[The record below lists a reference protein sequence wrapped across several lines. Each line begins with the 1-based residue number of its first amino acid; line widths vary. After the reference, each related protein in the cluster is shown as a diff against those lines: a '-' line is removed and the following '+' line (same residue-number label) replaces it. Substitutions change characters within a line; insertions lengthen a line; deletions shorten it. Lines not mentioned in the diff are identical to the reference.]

1 MIQYLGYDPAYKEQD
16 NTHWYPIEPE
26 RHLFVVGETG
36 TGKSTLLVNLIT
48 ERMDEGDSV
57 LVVDPHG
64 PLAEEIADRVPKHRL
79 NDVIYFDP
87 LASNPLSLNP
97 FDHPDKALARSQIKD
112 LIEKTW
118 PQGWGPQTDDILTFT
133 LLALQDCY
141 ALPTLPLAQR
151 FLRSQKF
158 RKEVLRKVQDLET
171 LAYFRETYDGD
182 WDKRMRTE
190 KSAPVFNKL
199 NKFVNEPVL
208 RAIFSKKNSLDFR
221 AEIDAK
227 KILIFNLSQARIG
240 RPNTTFIGG
249 VVAFKHQQALLS
261 RQNLLSAGQ
270 KPEKSFA
277 YYDEFQVVIADISV
291 YLNESRK
298 YGGCLAL
305 GTQSFS
311 SLPEQ
316 SRHLILTNCGSQV
329 IYRVSR
335 EDAEVFSREFGE
347 EFSATALT
355 RTEDFHFYVNTVRR
369 HVPQKPIQIRAF
381 APSPNRRKTYGD
393 VQKRMAHNF
402 GAKAKAA

>member
-1 MIQYLGYDPAYKEQD
+1 MIQYIGYDPAYREQD
-16 NTHWYPIEPE
+16 KTHWCPIEPE
-26 RHLFVVGETG
+26 RHLFIGGETG
-36 TGKSTLLVNLIT
+36 TGKSTLFVSAIT
-48 ERMDEGDSV
+48 ERMEAGDSV

-64 PLAEEIADRVPKHRL
+64 PLAEEVANRIPKHRL

-87 LASNPLSLNP
+87 LARNPLSLNP
-97 FDHPDKALARSQIKD
+97 FDHPDRALARAQIKD

-133 LLALQDCY
+133 LIALQDSY
-141 ALPTLPLAQR
+141 DLPTLPLAQR

-158 RKEVLRKVQDLET
+158 RKQVLARVKDPET
-171 LAYFRETYDGD
+171 LAYFKETYDGD

-208 RAIFSKKNSLDFR
+208 RAIFSKKRSLNFR
-221 AEIDAK
+221 EAIDNRA
-227 KILIFNLSQARIG
+227 ILIFNLSQARIG
-240 RPNTTFIGG
+240 RPNTAFIGG

-261 RQNLLSAGQ
+261 RQEMLSRGET
-270 KPEKSFA
+270 PPKSFA
-277 YYDEFQVVIADISV
+277 YYDEFQVVIADVSV

-316 SRHLILTNCGSQV
+316 TRHLILTNCGSQV

-335 EDAEVFSREFGE
+335 EDAEIFAREFGE

-369 HVPQKPIQIRAF
+369 HIPQKPIQVRAF
-381 APSPNRRKTYGD
+381 APTPNRRKTYGD
-393 VQKRMAHNF
+393 VQKRMADHF
-402 GAKAKAA
+402 GTES